1 MMKERL
7 GKIANKVLDAL
18 EAKDY
23 ASMPMEEM
31 HEAVRVLIDVRT
43 TSEKSYTEAISEMLE
58 RNASMG
64 LAGCAAAEEAKREK
78 EENT

>member
-7 GKIANKVLDAL
+7 GKIADKVLDAL

-31 HEAVRVLIDVRT
+31 HEVVRVLIDVRT
-43 TSEKSYTEAISEMLE
+43 ASEKSYTEALSEMVTH
-58 RNASMG
+58 NASWG
-64 LAGCAAAEEAKREK
+64 LTGCAAAEEAKRRK
-78 EENT
+78 EENA